1 MAHPLL
7 LISSLTM
14 TIPHFVAVQW
24 FSGPFI
30 LQLAYLSG
38 LLTSVWNHGTT
49 SMVALWSDRLMM
61 MIGCGIDFYFMYML
75 PWDEGAVIF
84 VLVIASVACYH
95 YSKVISGSGKSKLKE
110 GRALTM
116 KELDLIQS
124 LFHVLAHMFVSMAHV
139 FMLYWYA
146 HGSNGSTIGVGGTGS
161 IFNHQLRIALR
172 LPPASSTLSRK

>member
-14 TIPHFVAVQW
+14 TIPHFVAVHW

-30 LQLAYLSG
+30 LQLLYLSG

-49 SMVALWSDRLMM
+49 NIVALWSDRLMM
-61 MIGCGIDFYFMYML
+61 MIGCGIDFCYMYML
-75 PWDEGAVIF
+75 PWDQGAVIF

-95 YSKVISGSGKSKLKE
+95 CAKVISASEKNKWKE

-124 LFHVLAHMFVSMAHV
+124 LFHLLAHMFVSMAHV

-146 HGSNGSTIGVGGTGS
+146 DGSNGSIIGVGRTEN
-161 IFNHQLRIALR
+161 IFNHQMSTALR
-172 LPPASSTLSRK
+172 LPPASSTLSRT